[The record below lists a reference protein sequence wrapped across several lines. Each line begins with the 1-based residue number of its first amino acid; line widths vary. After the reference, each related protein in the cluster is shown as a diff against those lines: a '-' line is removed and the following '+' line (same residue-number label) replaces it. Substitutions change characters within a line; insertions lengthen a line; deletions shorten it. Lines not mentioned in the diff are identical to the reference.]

1 MVSKEDSRE
10 EEAIAR
16 QMMIDVIKVMFNSA
30 RWEDRF
36 GAING
41 TILLIKFNYFKENEN
56 LDPTLI
62 DFIWNNVR
70 NEKVPMLMVD
80 QEFRVRNQLGP
91 LLREM
96 FAADNEKAIRHFDT
110 IKDMLLDNIEATF
123 EREPEGGQDASAD
136 PLVGKKINVDE
147 TGRTMHDTQGWKS
160 LETSMR
166 ILQNIIEA
174 MGPSLYNFD
183 L

>member
-10 EEAIAR
+10 EEAVAR
-16 QMMIDVIKVMFNSA
+16 QIMIDVIKVMFNST

-36 GAING
+36 GAINA
-41 TILLIKFNYFKENEN
+41 TILLIKFNYFRENEN

-96 FAADNEKAIRHFDT
+96 FAAD
-110 IKDMLLDNIEATF
+110 
-123 EREPEGGQDASAD
+123 
-136 PLVGKKINVDE
+136 
-147 TGRTMHDTQGWKS
+147 
-160 LETSMR
+160 
-166 ILQNIIEA
+166 
-174 MGPSLYNFD
+174 
-183 L
+183 